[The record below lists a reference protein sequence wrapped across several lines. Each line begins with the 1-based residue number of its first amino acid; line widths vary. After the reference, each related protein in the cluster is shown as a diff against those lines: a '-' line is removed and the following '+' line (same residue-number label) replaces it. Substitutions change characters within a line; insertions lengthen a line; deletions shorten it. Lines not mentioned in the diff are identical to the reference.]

1 MRKTVEIE
9 RNRDG
14 SYSIYLYS
22 RETFRGTLEECNA
35 EIARKAM
42 YW

>member
-1 MRKTVEIE
+1 MRKAVEIE

-22 RETFRGTLEECNA
+22 RETFRGTYEECQE
-35 EIARKAM
+35 EISRNAM